1 MRRSGARSAGALR
14 AGLAVGGAGVGV
26 NGRDLLEWL
35 GRKRNAIALAVLAML
50 AAVVLSPLLQRP
62 TPPPIVLQSPSGPD
76 AEVGVGRPSSPTP
89 TALLVVHVVGEV
101 ATPGVYNMPAGSRI
115 DDALRAAG
123 GATPEGD
130 LERVNLAARVADGQQ
145 IRVPRKGDNRT
156 PTGSGGIT
164 PARIN
169 INAAT
174 VAELETLRGVGTV
187 TAQRI
192 VAYREQHGP
201 FLSVEE
207 LREARLVSAAAF
219 EEIKDLVTV

>member
-1 MRRSGARSAGALR
+1 M
-14 AGLAVGGAGVGV
+14 

-62 TPPPIVLQSPSGPD
+62 TPPPIVLQSPSAPD

-89 TALLVVHVVGEV
+89 VALLVVHVVGEV

-156 PTGSGGIT
+156 PTGSSGGVT

-169 INAAT
+169 INGAT
-174 VAELETLRGVGTV
+174 AAELETLRGVGTV